1 MIKTQKKEEIMT
13 EKLYKKIKSTGTLS
27 LVMGIIMIVFGV
39 ASGVMLIVNGGR
51 LLSHK
56 SDTLF

>member
-1 MIKTQKKEEIMT
+1 MT

-56 SDTLF
+56 PDTLF

>member
-1 MIKTQKKEEIMT
+1 MT
-13 EKLYKKIKSTGTLS
+13 EKLYKKIKLSGTLN
-27 LVMGIIMIVFGV
+27 LVLGIIMIVFGI
-39 ASGVMLIVNGGR
+39 ASGVMLIVSGGR